1 MTRATPPLRPAP
13 GRGASG
19 ISLTPDTDF
28 LSPSDSCR
36 ETTAPCAPHPGPPSR
51 GSGGDHPPRWVQGK
65 ALAAGG
71 ILLLLSLLAAW
82 ELTSRL
88 NIVRPDL
95 LPPVS
100 AVVVELCRLAASGEL
115 ARQGLATLVRVL
127 GGFAAGGAFGVAFGF
142 ACGVWPRLGWASRLT
157 VEFLRPM
164 PSVALIPIGI
174 LFLGLG
180 FGLCVA
186 VAGFACAWPAYV
198 AALAGS
204 GAAGAELRATARV
217 YGLTRTETVFH
228 VLAPAAAPQIM
239 AGLRVALAVA
249 VAVTVTTEMAASP
262 DGLGSFILESSL
274 SRRPEAMYAGIVA
287 VGLLGFLLNA
297 AFVAARRRVLRWLP
311 EGCR

>member
-1 MTRATPPLRPAP
+1 MAATRAGGPYAPREPAPPL
-13 GRGASG
+13 
-19 ISLTPDTDF
+19 
-28 LSPSDSCR
+28 
-36 ETTAPCAPHPGPPSR
+36 SR
-51 GSGGDHPPRWVQGK
+51 GSGGNHSPRWVQGK

-71 ILLLLSLLAAW
+71 IFLLFFLLALW
-82 ELTSRL
+82 EAASRL
-88 NIVRPDL
+88 GLVRPDL

-100 AVVVELCRLAASGEL
+100 AVLAELWRLTSSGEL
-115 ARQGLATLVRVL
+115 VRQGLATLGRVL

-142 ACGVWPRLGWASRLT
+142 ACGVFPRLGNASRLT

-164 PSVALIPIGI
+164 PSVALIPVGI

-198 AALAGS
+198 ASLAGA
-204 GAAGAELRATARV
+204 GAAGIELRDTARV
-217 YGLTRTETVFH
+217 YGLTRWERIAH
-228 VLAPAAAPQIM
+228 VRVPAAAPQVM
-239 AGLRVALAVA
+239 AGLRVALGVA

-287 VGLLGFLLNA
+287 VGVLGFLLNA
-297 AFVAARRRVLRWLP
+297 AFVAVRRRVLRWLP